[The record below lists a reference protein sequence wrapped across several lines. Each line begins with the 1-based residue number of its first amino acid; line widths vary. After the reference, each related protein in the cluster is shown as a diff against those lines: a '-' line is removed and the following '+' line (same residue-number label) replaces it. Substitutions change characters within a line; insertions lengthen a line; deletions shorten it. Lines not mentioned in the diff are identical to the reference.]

1 MLERGLARPYPLCAA
16 ERVDDPINIGK
27 VGVSQ
32 QSDKQ
37 QTTKSPMSYDTSERP
52 LVIEMIRAEQRAYS
66 DRMRKAGKHS
76 LVPEQ
81 YPAKSMFT
89 IRSANHW
96 MEIEQKK
103 PMPKMLFG
111 EFWYEGELCILFAD
125 TNAGK
130 SILAVQIGNAL
141 ARHEPIG
148 DFGVQADEATV
159 VYIDFEMSGKQFQSR
174 YTGANDVMFDFAKGF
189 YRAGFNP
196 NADMPI
202 DFTTYDEYMNAAI
215 EYAVKATKANVLII
229 DNITCLRRGTE
240 RATDALPLMKHL
252 KALKA
257 KYNLSIL
264 VLAHTPKRYAHKP
277 ISRNDLQGSKMLINF
292 ADSAFAIGES
302 SKEKGLRY
310 LKQVKQRHTGR
321 VYGEENICLC
331 RITKPQNF
339 IKYEFDGYGREA
351 DHLLTFSRQERE
363 ARQTEITALAEQGLS
378 QRQISKQLGIG
389 LGTVNRV
396 VSGVVIMPTT
406 G

>member
-1 MLERGLARPYPLCAA
+1 
-16 ERVDDPINIGK
+16 
-27 VGVSQ
+27 
-32 QSDKQ
+32 
-37 QTTKSPMSYDTSERP
+37 MSYHTSDRP

-66 DRMRKAGKHS
+66 DRMRKAGKQS
-76 LVPEQ
+76 LVAER
-81 YPAKSMFT
+81 YPAKNMFT

-141 ARHEPIG
+141 ARREPIG
-148 DFGVQADEATV
+148 DFGVEADQATV
-159 VYIDFEMSGKQFQSR
+159 VYIDFEMTGKQFQTR
-174 YTGANDVMFDFAKGF
+174 YTGANDVVFDFAKGF

-202 DFTTYDEYMNAAI
+202 EFTAYDDYMNAAI

-229 DNITCLRRGTE
+229 DNITCLRQGTE
-240 RATDALPLMKHL
+240 QAAQALPLMKHL
-252 KALKA
+252 KALKT

-310 LKQVKQRHTGR
+310 LKQVKQRNTRR
-321 VYGEENICLC
+321 VYHEDNVCLC
-331 RITKPQNF
+331 HIVKPQNF
-339 IKYEFDGYGREA
+339 IKYEFEGHGREA
-351 DHLLTFSRQERE
+351 DHLLTFSRQERD
-363 ARQTEITALAEQGLS
+363 ARQIEITQLAEQGLS

-396 VSGVVIMPTT
+396 VKC
-406 G
+406 